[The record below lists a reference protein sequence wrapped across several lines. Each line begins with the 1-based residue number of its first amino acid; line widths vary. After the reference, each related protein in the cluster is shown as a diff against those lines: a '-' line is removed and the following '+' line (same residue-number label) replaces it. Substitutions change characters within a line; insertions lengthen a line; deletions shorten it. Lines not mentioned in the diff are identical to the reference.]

1 MKGSFRIAKIF
12 GIPVE
17 LHWTFALI
25 LIWIVYSSYIA
36 GASAVGILINVA
48 FLLSLFAC
56 VVLHEF
62 GHALTAR
69 RFGVN
74 TRDIILSPIGGIARL
89 DKLPEKP
96 VQEFL
101 VAIAG
106 PLVNIVIAFLLMP
119 YLLFSPVEGFLQD
132 LVTLSILREGITEF
146 VPGLIAL
153 NFLLAAFNL
162 LPAFPMDG
170 GRILRS
176 LLAIKMD
183 RVKATVVA
191 ARIGQLFAVLFILW
205 AFLPDEVLANIGLSN
220 GGLFTAFI
228 GLFVFLTANQEMQAA
243 RLDAVLSGGNVREVM
258 RTEYTTVHPDDPV
271 WIPVSYFRQG
281 TESYFLV
288 VNREGKLIGALQE
301 PALLLAMKN
310 NQTNIEVSE
319 LMLSE
324 EEMPHLNAEEN
335 LKEAYGKF
343 QQSSFSI
350 LPVKRGDEI
359 VGVLD
364 VKLVAHYLELQKKLG
379 KL

>member
-1 MKGSFRIAKIF
+1 
-12 GIPVE
+12 
-17 LHWTFALI
+17 
-25 LIWIVYSSYIA
+25 
-36 GASAVGILINVA
+36 
-48 FLLSLFAC
+48 
-56 VVLHEF
+56 
-62 GHALTAR
+62 
-69 RFGVN
+69 
-74 TRDIILSPIGGIARL
+74 
-89 DKLPEKP
+89 
-96 VQEFL
+96 
-101 VAIAG
+101 
-106 PLVNIVIAFLLMP
+106 MP

-205 AFLPDEVLANIGLSN
+205 AFLPDEVLSNIGLSN

-324 EEMPHLNAEEN
+324 EEMLHLNAEEN